1 MGPPA
6 TGILIKPRRSFS
18 HILVLTDENP
28 LWGYSG
34 GRKWEKGK
42 AFGMGPVELHSGQ
55 AGFAGCKKD
64 VGTTRNSHKN
74 LPEHLY
80 TVSTLLK
87 LGPLSFY
94 SYFTTAEMTGITK
107 VKTNTMIQHFTQRVR
122 YEIFFALADFETLDS
137 LLLKKE
143 KVQSGRWGKKKKN
156 PQYFKL
162 DTQSF

>member
-1 MGPPA
+1 M
-6 TGILIKPRRSFS
+6 
-18 HILVLTDENP
+18 DENP
-28 LWGYSG
+28 SWGYSG

-74 LPEHLY
+74 LSEHLY

-94 SYFTTAEMTGITK
+94 SYFTTAEMTRITK
-107 VKTNTMIQHFTQRVR
+107 VKVNMIQHFTQQVR
-122 YEIFFALADFETLDS
+122 YEIIFTLADFETLDS
-137 LLLKKE
+137 LLLQKE
-143 KVQSGRWGKKKKN
+143 KVQSGRWGKKKKKS
-156 PQYFKL
+156 PVF
-162 DTQSF
+162 